1 MNLLMYHKKISTMK
15 NKSKLLIGLLMGML
29 VFLGACEEENDYD
42 FNAIEPVIA
51 SISGPNL
58 VAAHGLTEF
67 PSTYRVPHR
76 GGSTFEWSVTTQGG
90 SGATIVLDDEFS
102 SVANITFNQS
112 SVADVATIT
121 VKETTM
127 GGKTAE
133 LSRTV
138 NLDPFCPQNMS
149 PWAGT
154 WGSHNF
160 LGEDDYGVT
169 NVDIEVI
176 TSALNT
182 IRIRNFFDWVVVG
195 FWAENWIPGVGGNGH
210 FVLEVDCT
218 FPEFS
223 GTVLLGETVEWT
235 TYWMDYTGSFDLD
248 AKTITVNYTI
258 AWTQGGDPWN
268 AFTANMS
275 LSKEMVETI
284 RNMQSFPT
292 R

>member
-1 MNLLMYHKKISTMK
+1 MK
-15 NKSKLLIGLLMGML
+15 NKSKLLTALLMGML
-29 VFLGACEEENDYD
+29 LVFGACEDENDYD
-42 FNAIEPVIA
+42 FDAIDPIIM

-58 VAAHGLTEF
+58 VAAHGLTDF
-67 PSTYRVPHR
+67 PSTFRVPHR
-76 GGSTFEWSVTTQGG
+76 GGSTFDWSVTTASGR
-90 SGATIVLDDEFS
+90 GATVILDDEYE
-102 SVANITFNQS
+102 SVAYITFDQS

-121 VKETTM
+121 VVETTM
-127 GGKTAE
+127 GGKTSPAF
-133 LSRTV
+133 SRTV
-138 NLDPFCPQNMS
+138 NLSPFCPQDLS

-154 WGSHNF
+154 WNSHNF

-169 NVDIEVI
+169 PVDIEVVPN
-176 TSALNT
+176 TLNT

-210 FVLEVDCT
+210 FVLEVDCA

-223 GTVLLGETVEWT
+223 GTVLIGETYEWT

-248 AKTITVNYTI
+248 NQTITVNYDI
-258 AWTQGGDPWN
+258 GWTQGGDPWN
-268 AFTANMS
+268 SFTANLS